1 MFAEFMGQYG
11 STIQYAVMALV
22 VLALI
27 WTVAQLLMTK
37 GGASPMPQTRA
48 LVLKKESQEGF
59 YGEANLPQEKAGSGL
74 LEGFGGV
81 AVGAGQPDCLRT
93 LADAAAVYGRFV
105 GNVEGVEEG
114 SKDLAELRLIFSKW
128 ACLKKDLLSPSGI
141 VEATRYTPYSTL
153 HDRIP
158 TADIAGQCN
167 SKTMPA
173 RDLDIT
179 FETWRD
185 RAVYLLRRLCTA
197 ASLGSGEVDALEKQM
212 LTAWADVYDVAKS
225 QCLTFIPSGS
235 KLLPRD
241 AAPMTPDDV
250 ADLGP
255 YKGYY

>member
-1 MFAEFMGQYG
+1 MFAEFMEQYG
-11 STIQYAVMALV
+11 STVTIAFGALIF
-22 VLALI
+22 LALI
-27 WTVAQLLMTK
+27 WAVAQLIMMK
-37 GGASPMPQTRA
+37 GGAAPIPETRS
-48 LVLKKESQEGF
+48 LFLKKQ
-59 YGEANLPQEKAGSGL
+59 AQV
-74 LEGFGGV
+74 EGFGGV

-93 LADAAAVYGRFV
+93 LSDAAAVYGRFV

-114 SKDLAELRLIFSKW
+114 SQDLAELRLIFSKW

-167 SKTMPA
+167 AKTMPA

-197 ASLGSGEVDALEKQM
+197 ASLGPGEVDALEKQM

-225 QCLTFIPSGS
+225 QCLTYIPSGS

-241 AAPMTPDDV
+241 AAPMTPDEI

>member
-1 MFAEFMGQYG
+1 MFADFMEQNG
-11 STIQYAVMALV
+11 SAIQYAVMGVV

-27 WTVAQLLMTK
+27 WAVAQLLMVK
-37 GGASPMPQTRA
+37 GKASPMPQTRA
-48 LVLKKESQEGF
+48 LVLEKESQEGF
-59 YGEANLPQEKAGSGL
+59 GSDAAL
-74 LEGFGGV
+74 DHNSRPRVEGFYGGV

-93 LADAAAVYGRFV
+93 LSDAAAVYGRFV

-197 ASLGSGEVDALEKQM
+197 ASLGPGEVDALEKQM

-225 QCLTFIPSGS
+225 QCLAFIPSGS

-241 AAPMTPDDV
+241 AAPMTPDSV

>member
-1 MFAEFMGQYG
+1 MFTEFMEQYG
-11 STIQYAVMALV
+11 SIAYTLIIIAAVLLFVWALLQFIV
-22 VLALI
+22 V
-27 WTVAQLLMTK
+27 K
-37 GGASPMPQTRA
+37 GKVKGIPEIRP
-48 LVLKKESQEGF
+48 LVK
-59 YGEANLPQEKAGSGL
+59 
-74 LEGFGGV
+74 EGFGGV

-93 LADAAAVYGRFV
+93 LSDAAAVYGRFV
-105 GNVEGVEEG
+105 GNV
-114 SKDLAELRLIFSKW
+114 SDTKDLDELRLIFSKW

-167 SKTMPA
+167 AKTMPA

-185 RAVYLLRRLCTA
+185 RAVYLLRRLCTE
-197 ASLGSGEVDALEKQM
+197 ASLGPGEVDALEKQM
-212 LTAWADVYDVAKS
+212 LSAWADVYDVAKS
-225 QCLTFIPSGS
+225 QCLTYIPSGS

-241 AAPMTPDDV
+241 AAPMTPDEV

>member
-1 MFAEFMGQYG
+1 MFAEFMEQYG
-11 STIQYAVMALV
+11 DVAKTLIIIAAALLFVWALMQFV
-22 VLALI
+22 V
-27 WTVAQLLMTK
+27 VK
-37 GGASPMPQTRA
+37 GKVKGIPDTRP
-48 LVLKKESQEGF
+48 LVK
-59 YGEANLPQEKAGSGL
+59 
-74 LEGFGGV
+74 EGFGGV
-81 AVGAGQPDCLRT
+81 AVGSGQPDCLRT
-93 LADAAAVYGRFV
+93 LSDAAAVYGRFV
-105 GNVEGVEEG
+105 GQVPDT
-114 SKDLAELRLIFSKW
+114 KDLDELRLIFSKW

-185 RAVYLLRRLCTA
+185 RAVYLLRRLCTQ
-197 ASLGSGEVDALEKQM
+197 ASLESGEVDALEKQM

-225 QCLTFIPSGS
+225 QCLTYIPSGS

>member
-1 MFAEFMGQYG
+1 MFADGE
-11 STIQYAVMALV
+11 ALKTSLMV
-22 VLALI
+22 LVGLALI
-27 WTVAQLLMTK
+27 WAVTQLIVMK
-37 GGASPMPQTRA
+37 GNVMPIPETRA
-48 LVLKKESQEGF
+48 LILRKESQEGF
-59 YGEANLPQEKAGSGL
+59 SLMKDIKGIKK
-74 LEGFGGV
+74 EGFYGGV

-93 LADAAAVYGRFV
+93 LSDAAAVYGRFV
-105 GNVEGVEEG
+105 GHVEGIEEG

-167 SKTMPA
+167 SKTMPS

-179 FETWRD
+179 FETWCD

-197 ASLGSGEVDALEKQM
+197 ASLGPGEVDALEKQM

-241 AAPMTPDDV
+241 AAPYLPDDLI
-250 ADLGP
+250 DLGP

>member
-1 MFAEFMGQYG
+1 MEQNG
-11 STIQYAVMALV
+11 SNIQIAVMGLI

-27 WTVAQLLMTK
+27 WATSQLLMTK
-37 GGASPMPQTRA
+37 GGASPMPQTRS
-48 LVLKKESQEGF
+48 LILKKESQV
-59 YGEANLPQEKAGSGL
+59 
-74 LEGFGGV
+74 EGFGGV

-93 LADAAAVYGRFV
+93 LSDAAAVYGRFV

-167 SKTMPA
+167 AKTMPA

-185 RAVYLLRRLCTA
+185 RSVYLLRRLCTA
-197 ASLGSGEVDALEKQM
+197 ASLNSIEVDALEKQM
-212 LTAWADVYDVAKS
+212 LSAWADVYNVAKS
-225 QCLTFIPSGS
+225 QCLATIPSGS

-250 ADLGP
+250 AELGP

>member
-59 YGEANLPQEKAGSGL
+59 Y
-74 LEGFGGV
+74 GGV

-197 ASLGSGEVDALEKQM
+197 ASFGSGEVDALEKQM